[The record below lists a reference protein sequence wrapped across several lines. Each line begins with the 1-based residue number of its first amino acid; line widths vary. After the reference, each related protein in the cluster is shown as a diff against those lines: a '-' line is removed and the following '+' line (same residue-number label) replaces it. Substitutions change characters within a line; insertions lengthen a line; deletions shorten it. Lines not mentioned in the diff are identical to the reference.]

1 MKGKTFVIHSAIASL
16 LALSAVTVTTA
27 FAAHENDDKC
37 AGIAKKGQNDCGTA
51 KHSCAGKAAADNQAD
66 EWKYVPKGQCEQMG
80 GKMVQAEMKKEE
92 KKQ

>member
-1 MKGKTFVIHSAIASL
+1 MKGTNFVIHSAIASL
-16 LALSAVTVTTA
+16 IALGSLTATTA
-27 FAAHENDDKC
+27 FAADDKGDKC

-51 KHSCAGKAAADNQAD
+51 KHDCAGKAAGDNLSD

-80 GKMVQAEMKKEE
+80 GKLVKAEMKEE